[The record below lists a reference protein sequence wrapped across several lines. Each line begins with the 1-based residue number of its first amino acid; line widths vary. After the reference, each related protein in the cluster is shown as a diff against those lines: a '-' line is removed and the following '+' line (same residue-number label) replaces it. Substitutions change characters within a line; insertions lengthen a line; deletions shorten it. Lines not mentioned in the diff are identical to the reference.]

1 MPCALSKQA
10 SKQTN
15 AKESLGWGQQSLNI
29 ASSIPLTPHCS
40 HQPQGSTNYLLLVDL
55 QKGPSRCIVGGALVS
70 REGSLTDLGT
80 SASSIPK
87 D

>member
-1 MPCALSKQA
+1 MPRALSKQA

-29 ASSIPLTPHCS
+29 ASSIPLTPRCS
-40 HQPQGSTNYLLLVDL
+40 HQPHGSTNYLLLVDL
-55 QKGPSRCIVGGALVS
+55 QNGPSRCIVGSALVS

-80 SASSIPK
+80 STSSLSR